1 MLSNMLIQV
10 AYNDIT
16 MIFFSYKGRIN
27 RQTYWLYSL
36 GLIGLA
42 LLQIGFIHILEGLV
56 NMQVWGI
63 GTFLVMMFALVFVI
77 TDIWI
82 NMSLQAKRWH
92 DVGQTGWLSLL
103 AVIPYVN
110 IGIFVILGF
119 IKGTNGVNRFGADPL
134 LEVDGASKN
143 QLEE

>member
-1 MLSNMLIQV
+1 MTSKIIL
-10 AYNDIT
+10 
-16 MIFFSYKGRIN
+16 FSYQGRIN

-56 NMQVWGI
+56 DMQVWGI

-82 NMSLQAKRWH
+82 NMALQAKRWH

-119 IKGTNGVNRFGADPL
+119 IKGTDGVNRFGADPL
-134 LEVDGASKN
+134 HN
-143 QLEE
+143 QDNKSAYDE